1 MGSQI
6 ILIVIPQSQFC
17 DQQLLDLKTIF
28 DEKLLKSVVLSKSG
42 TEAIGEMKTRFTPDG
57 ILVDWDKRFLPN
69 KRYDAVLVV
78 GGKGAKSSIWSDPIL
93 PQILTDHYRSG
104 KVVGALGLSVV
115 SLARA
120 GLLTGQDASAPD
132 HESCIRELKDAG
144 AFVVEEPLTYSNQIV
159 TAGDDTSGELLGKK
173 ILELLGFA

>member
-115 SLARA
+115 ALARA
-120 GLLTGQDASAPD
+120 GLLTSKDASVPD
-132 HESCIRELKDAG
+132 HEACIQELKNAG
-144 AFVVEEPLTYSNQIV
+144 VYISEDPLTFSNRIV
-159 TAGDDTSGELLGKK
+159 TAGSDSSGKLVGEKV
-173 ILELLGFA
+173 LELLGSI